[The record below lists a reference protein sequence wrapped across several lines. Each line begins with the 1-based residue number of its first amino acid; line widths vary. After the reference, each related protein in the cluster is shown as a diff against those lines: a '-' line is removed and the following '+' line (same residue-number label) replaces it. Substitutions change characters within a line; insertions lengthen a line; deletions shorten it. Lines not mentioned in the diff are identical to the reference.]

1 MFRQSWKKI
10 VVLCLSAQLIQPGE
24 GGALPLSPVTYSVTT
39 TSNDPLNT
47 HSLPYALINAI
58 GGDTIDCTP
67 IAGQTIT
74 LTSSLPAAGGSSD
87 PYSKTPLLIKGA
99 GVTLDGS
106 SNLYQAFSVTQG
118 NVVIQNFT
126 VQNTISK
133 GGDGG
138 VGLTGGG
145 GGTGGGGALYVH
157 KGATV
162 TLNAT
167 PLLNNKAQGGDGGD
181 GISTYLGSGGGGGG
195 FGGGNGGSV
204 VMSGTGSNSSGG
216 GGGGNSNG
224 GNGGDESSVGADGV
238 YWGGGGG
245 GGSTDDHPDT
255 GIFNGGQFGGNG
267 GYGAGGG
274 GAWYGG
280 FDFYALGG
288 SGGSPGVGRPGG
300 GGGGSGLGGGVFV
313 QDGGTLIITDGV
325 TLSGNTV
332 QAGVG
337 GTADGGTGDEGTDGS
352 AYGQDIFLRSG
363 AALVFNVEGT
373 VTIPNPIDSEAASGY
388 GYLPSQ
394 SPVGGV
400 TKNGGGLVVL
410 TGTNTYTGPTWV
422 DGGNLKLN
430 GSVLGDVN
438 VDINGTF
445 SGNAIVNGNLFSLGT
460 ISPGNSI
467 GTIYTTNL
475 NLEST
480 NNYIVELNSSGASD
494 EIIASG
500 FAVVNGAVIATP
512 LDLNFTAPETYT
524 IVDTA
529 TGVSGV
535 FTSLTSTVPALMT
548 LTYDPL
554 DVELTFLPLEPI
566 GLTEN
571 AADAADCFVTIPSLP
586 GTDASTVNAAL
597 MALSFDDIGI
607 AFNQMSPAQFS
618 GVSQAQLVNA
628 TLVRSTYTRHLDDI
642 ELNHSPCFWPET
654 SVWVDAVGQYQNQN
668 SSGQQFGYTDT
679 TLGGTIGADYQT
691 SNFVL
696 GCAVSYT
703 HDNFHWKD
711 AAGNANVNSYYG
723 GLYGRWND
731 EGFYVNVGVLGGQN
745 KYKTTR
751 HIHFGTIDR
760 NADASHQGNQWLANI
775 GVGYQVNSCDFNF
788 QWTPYVNFDY
798 VHLHERRYTEC
809 GAGILDLEINT
820 KNASLFQGELGVLFT
835 TTCCF
840 CNGVFVPKLKL
851 AYINQTPFYSKDYRA
866 SFEGSVC
873 TFAGEGWNYE
883 RNLFAPS
890 LALTYQNCCDSI
902 DISLYYD
909 AQLGNQYWTQGGGVQ
924 LEVKF

>member
-1 MFRQSWKKI
+1 GYGIGVDHAFG
-10 VVLCLSAQLIQPGE
+10 A
-24 GGALPLSPVTYSVTT
+24 GGGG
-39 TSNDPLNT
+39 
-47 HSLPYALINAI
+47 
-58 GGDTIDCTP
+58 GGDMD
-67 IAGQTIT
+67 GGDGFG
-74 LTSSLPAAGGSSD
+74 AGGGGGG
-87 PYSKTPLLIKGA
+87 LR
-99 GVTLDGS
+99 
-106 SNLYQAFSVTQG
+106 G
-118 NVVIQNFT
+118 N
-126 VQNTISK
+126 

-138 VGLTGGG
+138 V
-145 GGTGGGGALYVH
+145 
-157 KGATV
+157 
-162 TLNAT
+162 
-167 PLLNNKAQGGDGGD
+167 
-181 GISTYLGSGGGGGG
+181 I
-195 FGGGNGGSV
+195 
-204 VMSGTGSNSSGG
+204 
-216 GGGGNSNG
+216 
-224 GNGGDESSVGADGV
+224 
-238 YWGGGGG
+238 GGGGG

-288 SGGSPGVGRPGG
+288 NGGSPSVGRPGA

-467 GTIYTTNL
+467 GTIHTTNL

-480 NNYIVELNSSGASD
+480 NNYIVELNSLGASD

-512 LDLNFTAPETYT
+512 LDLNFTGPETYT

-571 AADAADCFVTIPSLP
+571 AADAADCFVTISSLP

-642 ELNHSPCFWPET
+642 ELNHNPCFWPET

-751 HIHFGTIDR
+751 HIHFGAIDR